1 MSSLTTRKAGKASK
15 LTKPVKA
22 NKSGKLHKGPSLWY
36 TAPALIFF
44 GVFALIPL
52 VGVLVLSFMNWDGL
66 GSITFNGIGNW
77 TRMLSDPLV
86 LNAFKL
92 TIILTIV
99 SWAVQTPIC
108 ILLGT
113 FMAGNQKYRAFLAV
127 FYFLPLLF
135 SSTAVA
141 ITWKNLL
148 DPNFGVGKA
157 FGIGWLA
164 HNWLG
169 DPKTALWTVIF
180 VVSWC
185 FIPLHSLLYQGAVRQ
200 IPQTMYE
207 AATIDGAGPVRQ
219 FFSITLPQLKY
230 TFATDSTLMIVGSL
244 TYFDLVYVMTGGG
257 PGNATRILPLD
268 MYLKGFKSY
277 DMGGASVVGVII
289 LALGIAVSLI
299 LNKVSGSDK
308 LESQMEGA

>member
-1 MSSLTTRKAGKASK
+1 MVGSSDRPRWGKAHARGSAK
-15 LTKPVKA
+15 NALR
-22 NKSGKLHKGPSLWY
+22 KGPSLWY
-36 TAPALIFF
+36 AAPALVLF
-44 GVFALIPL
+44 GLFALIPL
-52 VGVLVLSFMNWDGL
+52 VGVVVLSFMNWDGL
-66 GSITFNGIGNW
+66 GQVTFNGIGNW
-77 TRMLSDPLV
+77 ERILADPLV
-86 LNAFKL
+86 KHGLVL
-92 TIILTIV
+92 TLVLTLV

-113 FMAGNQKYRAFLAV
+113 FMAGKQKYRAFLSV
-127 FYFLPLLF
+127 FYFIPLLF

-141 ITWKNLL
+141 IAFKNLL
-148 DPNFGVGKA
+148 DPQFGVGKA
-157 FGIGWLA
+157 FSIDWMM

-169 DPKTALWTVIF
+169 DPKTALWVLIM

-200 IPQTMYE
+200 IPSSLYE
-207 AATIDGAGPVRQ
+207 AATVDGAGPMRQ

-299 LNKVSGSDK
+299 LNKMSGSDK
-308 LESQMEGA
+308 MESQMEGV

>member
-1 MSSLTTRKAGKASK
+1 MSSKVSK
-15 LTKPVKA
+15 PANNKPTV
-22 NKSGKLHKGPSLWY
+22 LHKGPSFWY
-36 TAPALIFF
+36 AAPALVLFGIF
-44 GVFALIPL
+44 AIIPL
-52 VGVLVLSFMNWDGL
+52 IGVVVLSFMNWDGL
-66 GSITFNGIGNW
+66 GAVTFNGIGNW
-77 TRMLSDPLV
+77 TRMLTDPLV
-86 LNAFKL
+86 LNGLRL

-108 ILLGT
+108 ILLGV
-113 FMAGNQKYRAFLAV
+113 FMAGKQKYRAFLSV
-127 FYFLPLLF
+127 FYFIPLLF

-141 ITWKNLL
+141 IAFKNLL
-148 DPNFGVGKA
+148 DPQFGIGKA
-157 FGIGWLA
+157 FGVDWLA

-169 DPKTALWTVIF
+169 DPNTALWVLIM

-200 IPQTMYE
+200 IPQNLYE
-207 AATIDGAGPVRQ
+207 AAMIDGAGPMRQ
-219 FFSITLPQLKY
+219 FFSITLPQIKY

-244 TYFDLVYVMTGGG
+244 TYFDLVYVMTQGG

-289 LALGIAVSLI
+289 LAMGIIISLL
-299 LNKVSGSDK
+299 LNKLSGSDK
-308 LESQMEGA
+308 MESQMEGV

>member
-1 MSSLTTRKAGKASK
+1 MSSKVSK
-15 LTKPVKA
+15 PANNKPTV
-22 NKSGKLHKGPSLWY
+22 LHKGPSVWY
-36 TAPALIFF
+36 AAPALVLF
-44 GVFALIPL
+44 GVFAIIPL
-52 VGVLVLSFMNWDGL
+52 IGVVVLSFMNWDGL
-66 GSITFNGIGNW
+66 GAVTFNGIGNW
-77 TRMLSDPLV
+77 TRMLTDPLV
-86 LNAFKL
+86 LNGLRL

-108 ILLGT
+108 ILLGV
-113 FMAGNQKYRAFLAV
+113 FMAGKQKYRAFLSV
-127 FYFLPLLF
+127 FYFIPLLF

-141 ITWKNLL
+141 IAFKNLL
-148 DPNFGVGKA
+148 DPQFGIGKA
-157 FGIGWLA
+157 FGVDWLA

-169 DPKTALWTVIF
+169 DPNTALWVLIM

-200 IPQTMYE
+200 IPQNLYE
-207 AATIDGAGPVRQ
+207 AAMIDGAGPMRQ
-219 FFSITLPQLKY
+219 FFSITLPQIKY

-244 TYFDLVYVMTGGG
+244 TYFDLVYVMTQGG

-289 LALGIAVSLI
+289 LAMGIIISLL
-299 LNKVSGSDK
+299 LNKLSGSDK
-308 LESQMEGA
+308 MESQMEGV

>member
-1 MSSLTTRKAGKASK
+1 MSSKVSK
-15 LTKPVKA
+15 PANNKPTV
-22 NKSGKLHKGPSLWY
+22 LHKGPSVWY
-36 TAPALIFF
+36 AAPALVLFGIF
-44 GVFALIPL
+44 AIIPL
-52 VGVLVLSFMNWDGL
+52 IGVVVLSFMNWDGL
-66 GSITFNGIGNW
+66 GAVTFNGIGNW
-77 TRMLSDPLV
+77 TRMLTDPLV
-86 LNAFKL
+86 LNGLRL

-108 ILLGT
+108 ILLGV
-113 FMAGNQKYRAFLAV
+113 FMAGKQKYRAFLSV
-127 FYFLPLLF
+127 FYFIPLLF

-141 ITWKNLL
+141 IAFKKLL
-148 DPNFGVGKA
+148 DPQFGIGKA
-157 FGIGWLA
+157 FGVDWLA

-169 DPKTALWTVIF
+169 DPNTALWVLIM

-200 IPQTMYE
+200 IPQNLYE
-207 AATIDGAGPVRQ
+207 AAMIDGAGPMRQ
-219 FFSITLPQLKY
+219 FFSITLPQIKY

-244 TYFDLVYVMTGGG
+244 TYFDLVYVMTQGG

-289 LALGIAVSLI
+289 LAMGIIISLL
-299 LNKVSGSDK
+299 LNKLSGSDK
-308 LESQMEGA
+308 MESQMEGV

>member
-1 MSSLTTRKAGKASK
+1 MTKATHDKAAGKSSSLR
-15 LTKPVKA
+15 
-22 NKSGKLHKGPSLWY
+22 KGPSVWY
-36 TAPALIFF
+36 AAPALILF
-44 GVFALIPL
+44 GIFAIIPL
-52 VGVLVLSFMNWDGL
+52 IGVVVLSFMNWDGL
-66 GSITFNGIGNW
+66 GSVTWNGVGNW
-77 TRMLSDPLV
+77 LRMLKDPLV
-86 LNAFKL
+86 LNGLKL

-108 ILLGT
+108 ILLGV
-113 FMAGNQKYRAFLAV
+113 FMAGQQRYRAFLSV
-127 FYFLPLLF
+127 FYFIPLLF

-141 ITWKNLL
+141 IAFKNLL
-148 DPNFGVGKA
+148 DPQFGVGKA
-157 FGIGWLA
+157 FGLDWLS

-169 DPKTALWTVIF
+169 DPKTALWTLIM

-200 IPQTMYE
+200 IPKSLYE
-207 AATIDGAGPVRQ
+207 AAMIDGAGPMRQ
-219 FFSITLPQLKY
+219 FFSITLPQIKY

-244 TYFDLVYVMTGGG
+244 TYFDLVYVMTQGG

-289 LALGIAVSLI
+289 LTMGIIISLA
-299 LNKVSGSDK
+299 LNKLSGSDK
-308 LESQMEGA
+308 MESQMEGV